1 MTLSTEQRAL
11 LLQNANRLRE
21 EVSVLTS
28 ERDAAYV
35 ENAQALEDAKL
46 IAEVVRLERERD
58 DAERLRDAA
67 VNSTED
73 ALAVMQKA
81 IDEQVAASQNVPP
94 PAVET
99 PVMTNE
105 ERVGLSDKP
114 VETDKPAESASIND
128 KGTKGGNR

>member
-11 LLQNANRLRE
+11 LLREANKLRD

-35 ENAQALEDAKL
+35 DNAQAVEDSKL
-46 IAEVVRLERERD
+46 IAEVARLQRERD
-58 DAERLRDAA
+58 DAERMRDAA

-73 ALAVMQKA
+73 ALAIMQKA
-81 IDEQVAASQNVPP
+81 IEEQVAATVAVPP
-94 PAVET
+94 EVVET
-99 PVMTNE
+99 QVPAPE

-114 VETDKPAESASIND
+114 AESASTND
-128 KGTKGGNR
+128 KGIKGGNR